1 MQYSKYYHTN
11 YIKMYLTGNRKQ
23 REWIIMAARN
33 QQLMPTTE
41 GGLDFKF
48 NMTNLLDG
56 YPGHEHALPIYPL
69 YNDVFKTIAQAK
81 MIVTPTLLVS
91 YGGPWAE
98 NYFWTREVPYHDPK
112 VQNFFAYEE
121 LASKTRRVGGS
132 MSYTNAGWTMDEEQV
147 FPKHAKNMKHL
158 AEAGGMVGIGSH
170 GEFQGLGYHWELCAM
185 QSGGMSTMDA
195 LRCATILGAT
205 GLGLDKDLGSLE
217 AGKLADMIIL
227 DKNPLEN
234 IRNTNTIQYVRKNG
248 RLYEGNTCN
257 EVYPQQRKLDRSEW
271 QYQKPTVNTDE
282 KE

>member
-1 MQYSKYYHTN
+1 
-11 YIKMYLTGNRKQ
+11 
-23 REWIIMAARN
+23 
-33 QQLMPTTE
+33 
-41 GGLDFKF
+41 
-48 NMTNLLDG
+48 
-56 YPGHEHALPIYPL
+56 
-69 YNDVFKTIAQAK
+69 
-81 MIVTPTLLVS
+81 
-91 YGGPWAE
+91 
-98 NYFWTREVPYHDPK
+98 
-112 VQNFFAYEE
+112 
-121 LASKTRRVGGS
+121 

-158 AEAGGMVGIGSH
+158 VEAGGMVGIGSH
-170 GEFQGLGYHWELCAM
+170 GEFQGLGYHWELWAM

-234 IRNTNTIQYVRKNG
+234 IRNTNTIQYVMKNG

-257 EVYPQQRKLDRSEW
+257 EVYPQQRKLDKSEW